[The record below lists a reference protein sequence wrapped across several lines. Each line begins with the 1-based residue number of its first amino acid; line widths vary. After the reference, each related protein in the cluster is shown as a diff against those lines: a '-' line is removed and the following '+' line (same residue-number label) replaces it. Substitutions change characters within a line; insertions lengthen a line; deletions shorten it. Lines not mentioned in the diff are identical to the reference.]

1 MTMGRMIGDKEMAGH
16 VVIVEAMD
24 NVINCN

>member
-1 MTMGRMIGDKEMAGH
+1 MTMGRMIGDKELAVH

-24 NVINCN
+24 NIINCN